1 MLVKYKLV
9 SGGSYALLFD
19 ESAGD
24 ASEKF
29 APSFR
34 DAVQKVQGYGAA
46 SETRVPMSNTAG
58 QLPLKWSSNYATAD
72 GATAAI
78 ATLRTTFKGVPV
90 HLQVINGSTT
100 VYFPNAVLS
109 SSSHDQHGREC
120 LHTMTFET
128 DDITTT
134 AP

>member
-9 SGGSYALLFD
+9 SGGDYTLLFD
-19 ESAGD
+19 EAAGD
-24 ASEKF
+24 ANEKF

-34 DAVQKVQGYGAA
+34 DQVMKVGGYGAA
-46 SETRVPMSNTAG
+46 NQVKIPLANTDG
-58 QLPLKWSSNYATAD
+58 QVAFKWSSNYATAD
-72 GATAAI
+72 AAVAAI

-90 HLQVINGSTT
+90 HLQVTIGAT
-100 VYFPNAVLS
+100 VIYFPNANLGAS
-109 SSSHDQHGREC
+109 AHDQHGREC
-120 LHTMTFET
+120 SHQLSFET